1 MTDLDRALPNMR
13 TLRELGVGISVDD
26 FGTGYSSLAY
36 LRRLPINEVKV
47 DKSFVFTMVSDPEDL
62 AIVRTIVELARNL
75 RLKVVAEGVE
85 SDLARA
91 LLQQIGCDVAQGY
104 FFSRPVPV
112 DGLERWIEARTVM
125 EPLPRD
131 SGTVRRLRVV
141 GS

>member
-1 MTDLDRALPNMR
+1 M
-13 TLRELGVGISVDD
+13 SVDD

-85 SDLARA
+85 SELARTM
-91 LLQQIGCDVAQGY
+91 LHQIGCDVAQGY

-112 DGLERWIEARTVM
+112 DGLERWIEARTVTQ
-125 EPLPRD
+125 PLPHD
-131 SGTVRRLRVV
+131 SGSARRLRVV
-141 GS
+141 SA